1 MAHEGHGFH
10 FVLDEELSEADLVA
24 IVVTTPAG
32 QRLQLW
38 AEVELSG
45 RTLTLR
51 QFAIYGLTVAGGEL
65 GWIVLR
71 RMAHAAMEAFDVD
84 RIRVEEARRTSGAHP
99 GRIARLV
106 EFRRGARHSDPDA
119 GGAA

>member
-1 MAHEGHGFH
+1 MAREIHGFG

-24 IVVTTPAG
+24 VVVTTPSG

-51 QFAIYGLTVAGGEL
+51 QFAIYGPTVAGGE
-65 GWIVLR
+65 
-71 RMAHAAMEAFDVD
+71 H
-84 RIRVEEARRTSGAHP
+84 
-99 GRIARLV
+99 
-106 EFRRGARHSDPDA
+106 GARGD
-119 GGAA
+119 GGVRCRSYPR